1 MKTYT
6 LEEAK
11 QDLDKVLEHAK
22 QGGTVILIG
31 DDDQAYQLVSTYI
44 PKKGPRKAWQRLK
57 GKIKI
62 LTDEFY
68 EPLARIRTHT

>member
-1 MKTYT
+1 MKTFT

-31 DDDQAYQLVSTYI
+31 EDNQAYKLVSTHI
-44 PKKGPRKAWQRLK
+44 PKKGPRKAGRLK

-62 LTDEFY
+62 TDEFY
-68 EPLARIRTHT
+68 EPLPEFEPYTK